1 MAGLGI
7 LFLLSYVASFAL
19 ITFFVASE
27 VSFSLVR
34 GDRLERLIQ
43 RRSAGSRRL
52 AVLQRSHD
60 SLAMGILVLRSAATA
75 IFALYSFAVV
85 WTFAPSTFLGVLL
98 GGLVAVGGVVL
109 AQAAGQV
116 WARHSPERLALALAP
131 VGALIESALSPVA
144 RGLTSLFR
152 PLVHRWS
159 PNRRSSNGGNGATTE
174 SEAPENGHETEDL
187 PSEEEEEWERQV
199 IRGVLRLESISV
211 REIMVPRPDI
221 AGIRLEATLEEA
233 IQLVLHEGYSRI
245 PLYEGTLDTIRG
257 VLYAKD
263 LLAAVQ
269 NEKAARLE
277 ELARP
282 ALLIP
287 ETKRVG
293 DLLRE
298 FQTKRVHIALVIDEY
313 GSLVGLVTN
322 EDLLEEIVGEI
333 EDEFTV
339 SEPLVE
345 QISTDEAIV
354 DARAPLKYVSELFG
368 VELEAEGF
376 DTLGGLIYHR
386 LGRIPTA
393 GETVT
398 EDRVSLTVLTTAGRR
413 IRRVRVSHSN
423 GVVDHSSE

>member
-52 AVLQRSHD
+52 ALLQRSHD

-85 WTFAPSTFLGVLL
+85 WTFAPSTFVGVLL
-98 GGLVAVGGVVL
+98 GGLVSIGGVVL

-152 PLVHRWS
+152 PLVRRWS
-159 PNRRSSNGGNGATTE
+159 PNRRPSNGGNGGVTE

-199 IRGVLRLESISV
+199 IRGVLRLESIAV
-211 REIMVPRPDI
+211 REIMIPRPDI

-269 NEKAARLE
+269 NEKGARLE

-354 DARAPLKYVSELFG
+354 DARAPLKYVSDLFG

-398 EDRVSLTVLTTAGRR
+398 EDGVSLTVLTTAGRR

-423 GVVDHSSE
+423 GVVDHSPE